1 MILFSYYNEMFFRFD
16 RGLGLRIRGQTQ
28 KLVVQSFLFPPIY
41 PKIKTGAVRQPMIDI
56 SKCQKDRLVHREG
69 SS

>member
-1 MILFSYYNEMFFRFD
+1 MILFSYYNEMFFRFH

-41 PKIKTGAVRQPMIDI
+41 PKIKTGAVR
-56 SKCQKDRLVHREG
+56 
-69 SS
+69 